1 MALVEPSLIPLASA
15 GGALGRAVATALVNW
30 RLAVR
35 REQKEGRER
44 TAAESR
50 EIRRAARL
58 VRLELEESKNV
69 LEWCVEYGEWWPP
82 EIEPPHEAWDEYG
95 EVLAGVD
102 GVDWEKL
109 AGAARQL
116 RRLRG
121 VRAAYVAADSKKQWD
136 SVELGERTTKLLE
149 ERKEMVAQAIS
160 ELKVLEAQPLAVA
173 ASK

>member
-1 MALVEPSLIPLASA
+1 
-15 GGALGRAVATALVNW
+15 
-30 RLAVR
+30 
-35 REQKEGRER
+35 
-44 TAAESR
+44 
-50 EIRRAARL
+50 

-82 EIEPPHEAWDEYG
+82 EIEPPHEAWDEYA